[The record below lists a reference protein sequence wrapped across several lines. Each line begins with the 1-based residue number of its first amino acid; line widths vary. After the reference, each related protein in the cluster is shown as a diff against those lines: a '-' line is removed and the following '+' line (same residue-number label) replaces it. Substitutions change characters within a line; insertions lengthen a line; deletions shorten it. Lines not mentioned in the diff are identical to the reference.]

1 MLLSTRDAAIENSMP
16 HTLWL
21 DGYSDWSGLCHVA
34 REKVESAYSQEKQ
47 VRVAGWAKTTG
58 VFMAWPLEKRH
69 VLF

>member
-1 MLLSTRDAAIENSMP
+1 M
-16 HTLWL
+16 
-21 DGYSDWSGLCHVA
+21 A